1 MLRRVRIQNF
11 RCLQDVELTLGP
23 LTALVGANASGK
35 STLLQALTSP
45 SLAPGRWF
53 EFNDGT
59 VLETSPD
66 PQQHQQRE
74 QQLKK
79 QLRSLL
85 LHLDLAQL
93 RSGNQVQRANI
104 LASDG
109 SNLANVF
116 DTLTRK
122 QQALISQELCRLV
135 PVLADVDVGP
145 LTNAAGQ
152 HQLRFQDCWNPN
164 AWYQPNE
171 VSDGT
176 MLLTAYLTLAYAQR
190 PPHLLAIEEPER
202 GLHPFLLSELVEF
215 LRGLSTGE
223 IGSQPIQIVLATHSA
238 ELLDVLKPEE
248 VRFLSRDSKDGSV
261 RVETAPVDAPGWEE
275 AFQQYR
281 ESLGSA
287 WLSGGLGGVPGA

>member
-1 MLRRVRIQNF
+1 MRIQNF

-35 STLLQALTSP
+35 STMLQALTLP
-45 SLAPGRWF
+45 SNVPRRSL
-53 EFNDGT
+53 EFADGPALT
-59 VLETSPD
+59 NPRNEPLVQLR
-66 PQQHQQRE
+66 QQQLE
-74 QQLKK
+74 QQY
-79 QLRSLL
+79 RSLL
-85 LHLDLAQL
+85 LHLDLDRL
-93 RSGNQVQRANI
+93 RSGNKVQRATI
-104 LASDG
+104 LKSDG

-122 QQALISQELCRLV
+122 QQALLAQELCRLV

-145 LTNAAGQ
+145 MQGITGQ
-152 HQLRFQDCWNPN
+152 HQLRFQDRWNPQ

-176 MLLTAYLTLAYAQR
+176 ILLTAYLTLAYAQQ

-215 LRGLSTGE
+215 LRGLATGQ

-248 VRFLSRDSKDGSV
+248 VRFLSRDPKDGSV